1 MTKEHYSLCNI
12 CDIPDRFVK
21 FAERVFD
28 MLKRLY
34 FICFMGLA
42 PVFAFTQTIENK
54 GMGETKTSASVNDSI
69 LHYDL
74 KPVDIFPEK
83 KDMKPKLLREFT
95 LLEMKVK
102 KVYPIAK
109 VAAIKLAEYNRV
121 FASFKTER
129 ERKKYV
135 KDVEKDLFR
144 EYEQELRTMKVSEGR
159 ILIKLL
165 DRETGNS
172 SYEIIKEFKGGFS
185 AFFWQSVARLF
196 GHDLKAQYDP
206 VMEDRIIEYII
217 LQIDLGII

>member
-1 MTKEHYSLCNI
+1 MRDKLCLI
-12 CDIPDRFVK
+12 IFMVIITPCIA
-21 FAERVFD
+21 FA
-28 MLKRLY
+28 
-34 FICFMGLA
+34 
-42 PVFAFTQTIENK
+42 QTIENK
-54 GMGETKTSASVNDSI
+54 LTEDTIRVATLKDST

-83 KDMKPKLLREFT
+83 KDMKPKLLREYS

-121 FASFKTER
+121 YASFKSER

-135 KDVEKDLFR
+135 KEVEKDLFR
-144 EYEQELRTMKVSEGR
+144 EYEQELRTMRVSEGR

-172 SYEIIKEFKGGFS
+172 SYEIIKEFKGGLS
-185 AFFWQSVARLF
+185 AFFWQSVAKLF

-206 VMEDRIIEYII
+206 ALEDRMIEYII

>member
-1 MTKEHYSLCNI
+1 MVIIVPVIAFAQKNESRLTGDTIRVSL
-12 CDIPDRFVK
+12 
-21 FAERVFD
+21 
-28 MLKRLY
+28 LK
-34 FICFMGLA
+34 
-42 PVFAFTQTIENK
+42 
-54 GMGETKTSASVNDSI
+54 DSI

-74 KPVDIFPEK
+74 KPIDIFPEK
-83 KDMKPKLLREFT
+83 KDMKPKLLREYT

-121 FASFKTER
+121 YSSFKSER

-135 KDVEKDLFR
+135 KEVEKDLFR

-172 SYEIIKEFKGGFS
+172 SYEIIKAFKGGLS
-185 AFFWQSVARLF
+185 AFFWQSVAKLF

-206 VMEDRIIEYII
+206 ALEDRMIEYII
-217 LQIDLGII
+217 LQIDLGMI

>member
-1 MTKEHYSLCNI
+1 MLNRLCLIVFMVIIVPVIAFAQKNESRLMGDTIRVSL
-12 CDIPDRFVK
+12 
-21 FAERVFD
+21 
-28 MLKRLY
+28 LK
-34 FICFMGLA
+34 
-42 PVFAFTQTIENK
+42 
-54 GMGETKTSASVNDSI
+54 DSI

-74 KPVDIFPEK
+74 KPIDIFPEK
-83 KDMKPKLLREFT
+83 KDMKPKLLREYT

-121 FASFKTER
+121 YSSFRSER

-135 KDVEKDLFR
+135 KEVEKDLFR

-172 SYEIIKEFKGGFS
+172 SYEIIKAFKGGLS
-185 AFFWQSVARLF
+185 AFFWQSVAKLF

-206 VMEDRIIEYII
+206 ALEDRMIEYII
-217 LQIDLGII
+217 LQIDLGMI

>member
-1 MTKEHYSLCNI
+1 
-12 CDIPDRFVK
+12 
-21 FAERVFD
+21 
-28 MLKRLY
+28 
-34 FICFMGLA
+34 MGLA
-42 PVFAFTQTIENK
+42 PFFAFTQTIENK
-54 GMGETKTSASVNDSI
+54 GTGEAKTSTMGSDSI

-83 KDMKPKLLREFT
+83 KDMKPKLLREYT

-121 FASFKTER
+121 FSSFKTER
-129 ERKKYV
+129 ERRKYV

-206 VMEDRIIEYII
+206 AMEDRLIEYII